1 MGRLPRGKRRSAD
14 AARAHHDGMVIEQ
27 RHHQVERLDRRG
39 QIRVHVAD
47 EPGPGGQET
56 AAHRGALARLRASDQ
71 YDRYPAGPRP
81 GGQVRCLVE
90 AAVVDHDDRRRVRL
104 HFEVLDGPGQ
114 RVRQA
119 VGLVEAR
126 DQDLEVARGT

>member
-1 MGRLPRGKRRSAD
+1 MGWLPRGKRRSAD
-14 AARAHHDGMVIEQ
+14 AARAHHDGMLIEQ
-27 RHHQVERLDRRG
+27 RYHHVERLDRRG

-47 EPGPGGQET
+47 EPGPGGQQT
-56 AAHRGALARLRASDQ
+56 PPHRGALARLRAPGQ
-71 YDRYPAGPRP
+71 HDRYAAGPRP

-90 AAVVDHDDRRRVRL
+90 AAVVDHDHRRRVRL
-104 HFEVLDGPGQ
+104 HFEVLDGAGQ

-119 VGLVEAR
+119 VSLVEAR